1 MGNRRRKLI
10 QNYEDA
16 KLALLLDEYAE
27 VYGRISTEQYE
38 KDLADGKIKKIS
50 DQEAAAE
57 LNEIL
62 RRAEEEE
69 AKESRISR
77 RFKGAARKIATV
89 AASIAIFFTLMV
101 TVQAAGIDVF
111 GAVGRWT
118 DSLFHFEAES
128 GVDVNQKSDVKSM
141 SSSTAR
147 EMRKTI
153 SLNGFPIDLAPSWI
167 PDGLSISGM
176 SLPENADYKG
186 ISFYLESPSGD
197 WLLMQIDVAATT
209 GAFGAEWIEKDN
221 DIVDTVQSN
230 DRTYYI
236 FKNDGV
242 WTGIFQSETYR
253 ITITGSREKDEL
265 IQIIHSIGEKNND

>member
-101 TVQAAGIDVF
+101 TVQAAGVDVF
-111 GAVGRWT
+111 GAVGKWT
-118 DSLFHFEAES
+118 DSLFHFAS
-128 GVDVNQKSDVKSM
+128 GNDSVEQPKDKQ
-141 SSSTAR
+141 SSPVAIIKDTLLTYKLPP
-147 EMRKTI
+147 E
-153 SLNGFPIDLAPSWI
+153 LAPSWL
-167 PDGLSISGM
+167 PDEFSISEINYFSNIDTRFVDVLLINNTDDWIM
-176 SLPENADYKG
+176 LRFDCFSLEQGTDNLWHQKDTGEVEKIESG
-186 ISFYLESPSGD
+186 QFTFYLAQNNGNWEAMEYDDGHAISI
-197 WLLMQIDVAATT
+197 IDTQ
-209 GAFGAEWIEKDN
+209 GKDAL
-221 DIVDTVQSN
+221 V
-230 DRTYYI
+230 
-236 FKNDGV
+236 
-242 WTGIFQSETYR
+242 
-253 ITITGSREKDEL
+253 
-265 IQIIHSIGEKNND
+265 QIIQNYGG

>member
-69 AKESRISR
+69 AKESRINR
-77 RFKGAARKIATV
+77 RFKGVVRKIATV

-101 TVQAAGIDVF
+101 TVQAAGVDVF
-111 GAVGRWT
+111 GAVGKWT
-118 DSLFHFEAES
+118 DSLFHFES
-128 GVDVNQKSDVKSM
+128 GNDSVEQPKDKQ
-141 SSSTAR
+141 SSPVAIIKDTLLTYKLPP
-147 EMRKTI
+147 E
-153 SLNGFPIDLAPSWI
+153 LAPSWL
-167 PDGLSISGM
+167 PDEFSISEINY
-176 SLPENADYKG
+176 SENKNTRYVDAMLTNEAGDWIVLRIDCFSTENSTDNLWHQKDNG
-186 ISFYLESPSGD
+186 DVEIIESGHFTFYL
-197 WLLMQIDVAATT
+197 A
-209 GAFGAEWIEKDN
+209 
-221 DIVDTVQSN
+221 
-230 DRTYYI
+230 
-236 FKNDGV
+236 
-242 WTGIFQSETYR
+242 
-253 ITITGSREKDEL
+253 
-265 IQIIHSIGEKNND
+265 